1 MLKRFLETG
10 QITSTHGVR
19 GEVRVQPWCDS
30 PEFLTRF
37 STLYLDADGTR
48 TLMVQ
53 KARVHG
59 NVAVLKIKGIDTIE
73 QAQCYRGKTL
83 YMERSDAV
91 LPEGH
96 YYVQDLIGCRVFDAD
111 TNVTYGC
118 ISDVSKTGANDVWH
132 IQDESGKEFLIPSIP
147 DVVISVDVE
156 QEKVMIRPLKG
167 IFDDEN

>member
-1 MLKRFLETG
+1 MLKHFLETG

-37 STLYLDADGTR
+37 STLYLDQEGNRPIT
-48 TLMVQ
+48 VE
-53 KARVHG
+53 KARVNG
-59 NVAVLKIKGIDTIE
+59 NVAVLKIQGINTIE

-83 YMERSDAV
+83 YMKRCDVA
-91 LPEGH
+91 LPKGH
-96 YYVQDLIGCRVFDAD
+96 YYIQDLIGCCVYDAD
-111 TNVTYGC
+111 ADIVYGH

-132 IQDESGKEFLIPSIP
+132 IQDKNGTEFLIPAIP
-147 DVVISVDVE
+147 DVVVAVDVE
-156 QEKVMIRPLKG
+156 QEKVIIRPLKG